1 MPTLHVDL
9 QEGFTGHEVVVK
21 VDGEERFRGEVRSKL
36 ALAIAAHL
44 HFDVGDGPHTIEIS
58 IPDRGIAE
66 SIEVPDAHH
75 VGIGLGDAGL
85 RVRMGQ
91 KPFGYG

>member
-21 VDGEERFRGEVRSKL
+21 IDGQERFRGEVRSKL
-36 ALAIAAHL
+36 ALAIASHL
-44 HFDVGDGPHTIEIS
+44 QFDVGDGAHTIEIS
-58 IPDRGIAE
+58 VPDRGIAE
-66 SIEVPDAHH
+66 SIEVHDAHH
-75 VGIGLGDAGL
+75 VGIGIGDAGV
-85 RVRMGQ
+85 RVRMRE